1 MKKLLL
7 GVTVALLA
15 VGGRASAQMQMEGQL
30 PRIGGISLDTG
41 KTSIATLLRR
51 SDVQN
56 AIRLDMRQR
65 RDIRALLDEPVGFRV
80 QGGPDAALDD
90 ARPRAQQQMRGQMGD
105 AEAQIKAILKPAQWQ
120 RLQELSLQ
128 LRGPLA
134 LADPAIAEKVKL
146 TPEHRAEISAIASR
160 YAAVKSEVLMSL
172 AQTNQEASADGS
184 RRTVSV
190 RLDTSSL
197 ERPMSP
203 ARQKIEAAKKE
214 AENKILSLLS
224 DEEQANWQA
233 LCGKP
238 FTFRKDLPGLRL

>member
-15 VGGRASAQMQMEGQL
+15 VGGRASAQMQMEGQP

-80 QGGPDAALDD
+80 QGGPDAALDE

-120 RLQELSLQ
+120 RLSL
-128 LRGPLA
+128 RW
-134 LADPAIAEKVKL
+134 
-146 TPEHRAEISAIASR
+146 
-160 YAAVKSEVLMSL
+160 
-172 AQTNQEASADGS
+172 
-184 RRTVSV
+184 RR
-190 RLDTSSL
+190 
-197 ERPMSP
+197 
-203 ARQKIEAAKKE
+203 
-214 AENKILSLLS
+214 
-224 DEEQANWQA
+224 
-233 LCGKP
+233 
-238 FTFRKDLPGLRL
+238 